1 MPARLN
7 LELRT
12 FEAMRLELLGRA
24 AEKFVLIKGDQLIG
38 VFESPMEALKRGY
51 ERFGNQPF
59 LVKQV
64 LDVDIPQNYQFAM
77 SRW

>member
-1 MPARLN
+1 MPTLLD

-24 AEKFVLIKGDQLIG
+24 ARQFALIKGDQLVG
-38 VFESPMEALKRGY
+38 MFECQTDALKCGY

-64 LDVDIPQNYQFAM
+64 LDVDVPQDYQFAM
-77 SRW
+77 AWR

>member
-1 MPARLN
+1 MPTRLD

-12 FEAMRLELLGRA
+12 FEARRVELLGRA
-24 AEKFVLIKGDQLIG
+24 AEKFVIIKGDQLIG

>member
-1 MPARLN
+1 MPTRLD

-12 FEAMRLELLGRA
+12 FEAKRSDLLGCA
-24 AEKFVLIKGDQLIG
+24 AEKFVLIKGDQLMGI
-38 VFESPMEALKRGY
+38 FESHVDALKRGY
-51 ERFGNQPF
+51 ERFGNHPF

-77 SRW
+77 SRS

>member
-1 MPARLN
+1 MPTRLN

-24 AEKFVLIKGDQLIG
+24 AEKFVIIKGDQLIG

>member
-1 MPARLN
+1 MPTRLD

-12 FEAMRLELLGRA
+12 FEARRVELLGRA
-24 AEKFVLIKGDQLIG
+24 AEKFVIIKGDQLIG
-38 VFESPMEALKRGY
+38 IFENQMEALKRGY
-51 ERFGNQPF
+51 ERCGNQPF